1 MKKRLDNLVKL
12 IKKKK
17 LDGFLTKN
25 QANIRY
31 LTGIIQPEGWLLCS
45 RSQELIFFTNPIS
58 PKPSKDKSYL
68 KTVIVKSNFIKQISL
83 SAKKIKLKKIGFS
96 DNDLSLNCYQ
106 RLKENLIIKKIDLV
120 PSGSLIKKL
129 RICKDKKEIKLIKK
143 AASFSLEAFAYAKEI
158 FNQTMTEKDLSIEIE
173 RFLKIK
179 ADNQTAF
186 PTIVASG
193 KNSIFAHH
201 NPKEVLINNYFLI
214 DLGAMHY
221 GYCADLTRVFFW
233 GKMPFLFQKV
243 YNTIKKAQE
252 TAINQVKEGK
262 KASDI
267 DKAAR
272 DVISK
277 NGFGKYFTH
286 GLGHGVGL
294 EVHEPPYLKP
304 GRDETLKEGMV
315 ITIEPGIY
323 YKNQF
328 GIRLETMVIV
338 KTKNAEVIA

>member
-1 MKKRLDNLVKL
+1 MKKRIRNLAK
-12 IKKKK
+12 IINKKK

-31 LTGIIQPEGWLLCS
+31 LTGLEQPEGWLLCS
-45 RSQELIFFTNPIS
+45 RNQELIFFTNPIS
-58 PKPSKDKSYL
+58 PKPIKDKSYL
-68 KTVIVKSNFIKQISL
+68 KTIIVKNSFFKQISL

-96 DNDLSLNCYQ
+96 GNDLSLNCYQ
-106 RLKENLIIKKIDLV
+106 KLKDSLNIKKIDLV
-120 PSGSLIKKL
+120 SGGALIEKL
-129 RICKDKKEIKLIKK
+129 RMRKDKKEIKLIKK
-143 AASFSLEAFAYAKEI
+143 AASFSLEAFDYAKEI
-158 FNQTMTEKDLSIEIE
+158 FSQTMTEKDLSIEIE

-179 ADNQTAF
+179 ADNQIAF
-186 PTIVASG
+186 PIIVASG
-193 KNSIFAHH
+193 KNSIFTHH
-201 NPKEVLINNYFLI
+201 NPKETLINNYFLI

-221 GYCADLTRVFFW
+221 GYCADLTRIFFW
-233 GKMPFLFQKV
+233 GKMPPLFQKA
-243 YNTIKKAQE
+243 YNTIKKAQAA
-252 TAINQVKEGK
+252 AISRIKEGK

-304 GRDETLKEGMV
+304 GQNEILKEGMV
-315 ITIEPGIY
+315 VTIEPGIY

-328 GIRLETMVIV
+328 GIRLENMVIV
-338 KTKNAEVIA
+338 KAKKAEVIA